1 MVNFPRL
8 HPLLVVLLIGIA
20 GCAAPSGTPASPTPD
35 RPIQQSFPPLPAEVT
50 ADNAGEYAAGFEE
63 MYRHNSILASTREA
77 RVESISVNC
86 NVMDVSPSND
96 GFLVTVQC
104 GFSWTFRDDGSVGV
118 ADGLPYDATYWVSG
132 GLVERIGSTLANQ

>member
-1 MVNFPRL
+1 MPRFPRL
-8 HPLLVVLLIGIA
+8 RLLLVGLLIGIA
-20 GCAAPSGTPASPTPD
+20 GCAAPGGTPASPTPE
-35 RPIQQSFPPLPAEVT
+35 FPSQKPFPEFPAEVS
-50 ADNAGEYAAGFEE
+50 AENAGEYATDFEE
-63 MYRHNSILASTREA
+63 VYRHNSILASAREG

-118 ADGLPYDATYWVSG
+118 ADGLPYEATYWVSG
-132 GLVERIGSTLANQ
+132 GLVERIGSTLATQ